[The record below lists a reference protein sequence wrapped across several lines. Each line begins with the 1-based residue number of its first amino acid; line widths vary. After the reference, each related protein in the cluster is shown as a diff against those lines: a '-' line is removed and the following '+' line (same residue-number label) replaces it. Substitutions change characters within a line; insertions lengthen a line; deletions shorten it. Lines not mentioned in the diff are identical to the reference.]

1 MYVDLLRSLS
11 MGQLLCVLLFAPFTM
26 AQRTHAYTV
35 PSAEYSSSATIDD
48 GYGERPRSAFE
59 RDFARQRP
67 QQGETSSGPAGTI
80 SVEELRPPLSAK
92 AVKLIDQGQRYARD
106 AEHDKAIQEFR
117 RA

>member
-1 MYVDLLRSLS
+1 
-11 MGQLLCVLLFAPFTM
+11 M

-67 QQGETSSGPAGTI
+67 QQGETSSGPAGPI
-80 SVEELRPPLSAK
+80 SVEELRHPLSAK
-92 AVKLIDQGQRYARD
+92 AVKLIDQGQRYARNG
-106 AEHDKAIQEFR
+106 EHDKAVQEFR